1 MRCVSHQIPQTPDFV
16 ILPCSLITKIKDSP
30 DDIQHKASYIP
41 FPMHSIQRGTGGT
54 LGLVVGFNFQAK
66 IRIVPPSVS
75 DTPHGIVHRG
85 LMKNLTSKYKL
96 HVLNL

>member
-1 MRCVSHQIPQTPDFV
+1 MCLTSDTSNTRLCDF
-16 ILPCSLITKIKDSP
+16 IPCSLITKIKDSP

-66 IRIVPPSVS
+66 IRIVLPSVS